1 MSSRP
6 WTAGIVLAF
15 ALFLSCSVFAGEVN
29 SVPAPPDLAAWKGW
43 VLHDAG
49 EELCPSVYNDSDSH
63 RCVWPSTLNISVEP
77 TGGEFVQEWLVFTRA
92 WAPLPGSAEIWPQG
106 VTVDNKP
113 AFAVDREGVASV
125 LLAPGRH
132 RVAGRF
138 AWKAVPEMI
147 KVPPESGL
155 VGLSINGRRVE
166 NPVLDLSGNLWVE
179 RRATGKKEEDTL
191 SVRVYRLVEDT
202 IPMKVVTRILMEVG
216 GSARELALPGLMLP
230 KATPMQLESSLP
242 ARIAP
247 DGVLSLQ
254 ARPGRFTLI
263 VTSYFKAPMKAIG
276 PVECPNGTEIWSF
289 SPQNDL
295 RMVRVAGL
303 ATVDPALAD
312 APAEWKG
319 FPAYA
324 VTKGQSMSFEELRR
338 GDPTPPK
345 NRLTLTRTL
354 WLDFSGKGYTVH
366 DEISGSM
373 NRLWSLAMNPPVVL
387 GRVTLKNSQNQ
398 ENQEEGAQEG
408 PETDLLITAQTDRKI
423 PGVELRR
430 GSLNLSA
437 DSRLTGSVSRLSAVG
452 WDHDFDRVTTELR
465 LPPGWKL
472 LAALGPDY
480 VSSSW
485 LSDWNLFDFF
495 VVLLTG
501 IAAYRLAGGL
511 WAGVLLL
518 FLAISHRE
526 PGAPL
531 FLWLFLFAPI
541 ALLKVLP
548 EGAMRRFSEKWRKLA
563 LVILALIS
571 VGFVKEQLLYGFY
584 PHLQNAS
591 VSSRAFS
598 ILDLLSGL
606 PGCGGEF
613 KMAGTVGDG
622 PTVSSD
628 ERPVAFAP
636 PEPADMSKSDDREM
650 TDGTGWSGMPKKG
663 DKAYWDRQ
671 KAQDLLNEPEAL
683 IQTGPGLPGW
693 EFGSVQLNWTGSVER
708 GQTLRLFLCPPWLFR
723 ILCFLRTIILVV
735 LLAVFIAGAGWLNRF
750 KKFAARPRGDSSDP
764 SPNPSPNPSS
774 AATIAVIAAFFA
786 LALFWAGGRAWATEP
801 VEESP
806 VQATAEAQQAADARQ
821 EAVNPLAPSNVPTP
835 SESLLDEYRRR
846 LLAPSDCFPS
856 CVDCPAMELT
866 VSPDTL
872 LLLLEIHAAASVA
885 VPLPGGVKSWMAVQV
900 MVDGNI
906 AQGLLKDKDGVLW
919 VHLGPGV
926 HRVALLGGIADKS
939 AITIPLPIKPHRAT
953 VSATGWEV
961 FGILE
966 NGSVGASI
974 DLARIRKAGEKAAE
988 DSGQE
993 NKLPAFLSVERVFS
1007 LSRTWTVITTIS
1019 RVSPVGVAVVALV
1032 PLLPGESVTQAG
1044 IPVEKGRAVVTLN
1057 PEVEEVF
1064 FSSTLS
1070 ISPRIELKAQENAP
1084 WTETW
1089 IFNVA
1094 PIWHAGF
1101 SGIPVIRHQ
1110 DQGVWQPMWKPWPGE
1125 RLSVSVTKPKPVAGK
1140 VLTIDRANLSWSAG
1154 ERLLKGS
1161 LTVVIRSSQGGQH
1174 PLTLPSG
1181 VDLEKLTVG
1190 GQAQPVRVSGN
1201 KVLVALAPGAQQVDL
1216 EWTVS
1221 KSLGFLYRTDSVGL
1235 GSEAVNATV
1244 SVEPPHDRWILW
1256 TIGPSLGPAV
1266 LFYRYLA
1273 LVLLFAFVLGR
1284 LPGTPLRTRQWIL
1297 LGLGLTQASSILAL
1311 AVVMWFVALRSRGM
1325 AHKAPASPSSFNRG
1339 QVFLV
1344 ILTLVALGGFFDA
1357 TLSGLLGIPDMA
1369 VAGNG
1374 SDQSQ
1379 FNWTCDRIAGDMPRT
1394 GIIWLPMWIFRV
1406 LMLAWSLWLA
1416 FSLVGWLRWA
1426 WINFSKGGLWMHM
1439 SKASKLKTRYGDS
1452 FSGKGPHEGGN
1463 EPLGT
1468 GGGEESAME
1477 NEGPEGNQG
1486 EKEGI

>member
-1 MSSRP
+1 MT
-6 WTAGIVLAF
+6 WKTKACAAVCLAF
-15 ALFLSCSVFAGEVN
+15 LVLPGLLCAGEVN
-29 SVPAPPDLAAWKGW
+29 SVSAPPDLAAWKGW

-49 EELCPSVYNDSDSH
+49 EELCPSVYNDPGSH
-63 RCVWPSTLNISVEP
+63 RCVWPTRLLIDVKP
-77 TGGEFVQEWLVFTRA
+77 DGGSFSQEWLVFTRT

-106 VTVDNKP
+106 VTVDGAP
-113 AFAVDREGVASV
+113 AFAVDREGVATV
-125 LLAPGRH
+125 LLEPGRH
-132 RVAGRF
+132 AVAGLF
-138 AWKAVPEMI
+138 AWKSVPEMI
-147 KVPPESGL
+147 RVPPESGL
-155 VGLSINGRRVE
+155 VGLSINGRKVE
-166 NPVLDLSGNLWVE
+166 NPVLDAGGNLWVE
-179 RRATGKKEEDTL
+179 RRAAGKKEEDTL
-191 SVRVYRLVEDT
+191 SVRVYRLADDA
-202 IPMKVVTRILMEVG
+202 IPMKVVTRILLEVG

-230 KATPMQLESSLP
+230 KATPVQLESSLP

-254 ARPGRFTLI
+254 ARPGRFTLV

-276 PVECPNGTEIWSF
+276 PVECPFGTEIWSF

-312 APAEWKG
+312 TPAEWKG

-345 NRLTLTRTL
+345 NRLTLARTL

-366 DEISGSM
+366 DEITGSM

-387 GRVTLKNSQNQ
+387 GRVTLKKSQNQ
-398 ENQEEGAQEG
+398 ENAEVGPQEG
-408 PETDLLITAQTDRKI
+408 PETDLLITTQTDRKI

-430 GSLNLSA
+430 GNLALSA
-437 DSRLTGSVSRLSAVG
+437 DSRLSGSISRFSAIG
-452 WDHDFDRVTTELR
+452 WDHDFDSVRTELR

-480 VSSSW
+480 VSNSW

-511 WAGVLLL
+511 WAGMLLF
-518 FLAISHRE
+518 FLAISHKE

-563 LVILALIS
+563 LVLLALIS
-571 VGFVKEQLLYGFY
+571 VAFVKDQLLFGLY
-584 PHLQNAS
+584 PHLQS
-591 VSSRAFS
+591 TRVYSEAFDAADFFAGP
-598 ILDLLSGL
+598 L
-606 PGCGGEF
+606 GCGSQF
-613 KMAGTVGDG
+613 KMAGRIDG
-622 PTVSSD
+622 SQTPTTYK
-628 ERPVAFAP
+628 EPMPIAP
-636 PEPADMSKSDDREM
+636 PEPADMSESDDREM
-650 TDGTGWSGMPKKG
+650 SDGTGLSGMPKKG

-683 IQTGPGLPGW
+683 IQTGPGLPDWKLGPVSL
-693 EFGSVQLNWTGSVER
+693 GWTGSVER

-735 LLAVFIAGAGWLNRF
+735 LLGVFIAGAGWLDRF
-750 KKFAARPRGDSSDP
+750 KNLAGKFGRKPPHSSQ
-764 SPNPSPNPSS
+764 NPAS
-774 AATIAVIAAFFA
+774 AATVAVIAMFFA
-786 LALFWAGGRAWATEP
+786 LALFWAGSGAWAGEP
-801 VEESP
+801 QLQDVGEI
-806 VQATAEAQQAADARQ
+806 AQQGP
-821 EAVNPLAPSNVPTP
+821 EAPSKTTPPDVRLP
-835 SESLLDEYRRR
+835 SESILDEYRRR
-846 LLAPSDCFPS
+846 LLKPSDCFPS

-866 VSPDTL
+866 VNPDTL
-872 LLLLEIHAAASVA
+872 QLLLEIHAAASVA
-885 VPLPGGVKSWMAVQV
+885 VPLPGGLKSWMAGQV
-900 MVDGNI
+900 MVDGKP
-906 AQGLLKDKDGVLW
+906 AQGLSKDRDGVLW
-919 VHLGPGV
+919 LHLEPGV

-939 AITIPLPIKPHRAT
+939 ALTVPLPVKPHRAT

-974 DLARIRKAGEKAAE
+974 DLARIRKAGEKAA
-988 DSGQE
+988 DAGQE
-993 NKLPAFLSVERVFS
+993 NKLPAFLHVERVFS
-1007 LSRTWTVITTIS
+1007 LSRTWTVMTTIR
-1019 RVSPVGVAVVALV
+1019 RVSPTGVAVVALV
-1032 PLLPGESVTQAG
+1032 PLLAGESVTQAG
-1044 IPVEKGRAVVTLN
+1044 IPVEKGRAVVTVN

-1070 ISPRIELKAQENAP
+1070 ISPTISLKAPENVP

-1094 PIWHAGF
+1094 PIWHADF

-1110 DQGVWQPMWKPWPGE
+1110 HQGVWQPMWKPWPGE
-1125 RLSVSVTKPKPVAGK
+1125 GLSVSVTKPKPVAGK

-1154 ERLLKGS
+1154 ERLSKGS
-1161 LTVVIRSSQGGQH
+1161 LSMVIRSSQGGQH
-1174 PLTLPSG
+1174 PLTLPQG
-1181 VDLEKLTVG
+1181 IDLEKLSVNG
-1190 GQAQPVRVSGN
+1190 AAQPVRVSGN
-1201 KVLVALAPGAQQVDL
+1201 KVLVALAPGAQQVAL
-1216 EWTVS
+1216 EWTLS
-1221 KSLGFLYRTDSVGL
+1221 KGLGLYYRTEKVSL
-1235 GSEAVNATV
+1235 GSESVNATV
-1244 SVEPPHDRWILW
+1244 SVEPPHNRWILW
-1256 TIGPSLGPAV
+1256 TFGPSLGPAV

-1273 LVLLFAFVLGR
+1273 LVLLFAIVLGR
-1284 LPGTPLRTRQWIL
+1284 LPGTPLKTRQWIL
-1297 LGLGLTQASSILAL
+1297 LGLGLTQTSSVLAL
-1311 AVVMWFVALRSRGM
+1311 AVVMWFVLLRSRGGM
-1325 AHKAPASPSSFNRG
+1325 DAEKSTAYSFNAG

-1344 ILTLVALGGFFDA
+1344 IITLVALGGFFDA

-1374 SDQSQ
+1374 SHQSR
-1379 FNWTCDRIAGDMPRT
+1379 FNWTADRIAGDMPVV
-1394 GIIWLPMWIFRV
+1394 GVLWLPMWIFRV
-1406 LMLAWSLWLA
+1406 LMLAWALWLA

-1426 WINFSKGGLWMHM
+1426 FASFSHGGLWRRAGL
-1439 SKASKLKTRYGDS
+1439 ASKLKTRYSDVFYGHGTTESGDETGKEAGPEKS
-1452 FSGKGPHEGGN
+1452 AQGADEAEDAKGKG
-1463 EPLGT
+1463 
-1468 GGGEESAME
+1468 
-1477 NEGPEGNQG
+1477 GPV
-1486 EKEGI
+1486 